1 MQCVVLAGGLGTRMG
16 AWTERMPK
24 ALIPVG
30 GRPFAELQMQWL
42 ASQGVTE
49 VVYSIGY
56 RGDMLREA
64 LGDGSRW
71 SLPIRYVDEGA
82 DLRGTGGALRLAA
95 DHEAL
100 DAAFLVLYGDSF
112 LPVDFADVF
121 TTFLRSSQPGLMT
134 VFRNNGQWDR
144 SNASYL
150 EGRVRY
156 DKRRPTPDMH
166 YIDYGLSALTRDV
179 IDERVPSGAVFDLA
193 DLFHVLSLEDLLA
206 GYEVSE
212 RFYEIGSPEGLRQLE
227 QYLQSRV

>member
-42 ASQGVTE
+42 ASQGVTD

-56 RGDMLREA
+56 RGDMLRDA

-71 SLPIRYVDEGA
+71 GLPIRYVDEGD

-95 DHEAL
+95 DHNAL
-100 DAAFLVLYGDSF
+100 DDAFLVLYGDSF
-112 LPVDFADVF
+112 LPVDFTDVF
-121 TTFLRSSQPGLMT
+121 TAFVTSSQPALMT
-134 VFRNNGQWDR
+134 VFRNDGQWDR
-144 SNASYL
+144 SNASYA

-156 DKRRPTPDMH
+156 DKRRPSPDMH
-166 YIDYGLSALTRDV
+166 YIDYGLSALIRDV

-206 GYEVSE
+206 GYEVRE

>member
-30 GRPFAELQMQWL
+30 GRPFAEVQMRWL
-42 ASQGVTE
+42 ASQGVTD

-56 RGDMLREA
+56 RGEMLREA

-71 SLPIRYVDEGA
+71 GLPIRYVDEGD

-95 DHEAL
+95 DHDAL
-100 DAAFLVLYGDSF
+100 DDAFLVLYGDSF

-121 TTFLRSSQPGLMT
+121 TAFVASSQPALMT
-134 VFRNNGQWDR
+134 VFRNEGQWDC
-144 SNASYL
+144 SNASFA
-150 EGRVRY
+150 EGRVHY
-156 DKRRPTPDMH
+156 DKRRPHPEMH
-166 YIDYGLSALTRDV
+166 YIDYGLSVLTRAV

-193 DLFHVLSLEDLLA
+193 DLFHFLSLEDLLA
-206 GYEVSE
+206 GYEVRQ